1 MEYYSTIKK
10 NEIMSFT
17 AAWMDLQIV
26 ILSEDTERQIYNI
39 TYMWNLNL
47 KGTNEFIYKTVVES
61 QM

>member
-1 MEYYSTIKK
+1 MPFAET
-10 NEIMSFT
+10 
-17 AAWMDLQIV
+17 WMDLQIV

-47 KGTNEFIYKTVVES
+47 KGTNEFIYKTEVES

>member
-1 MEYYSTIKK
+1 MKYYSAVKK
-10 NEIMSFT
+10 NGIMPFAET
-17 AAWMDLQIV
+17 WMDLQIV

-47 KGTNEFIYKTVVES
+47 KGTNEFIYKTEVES